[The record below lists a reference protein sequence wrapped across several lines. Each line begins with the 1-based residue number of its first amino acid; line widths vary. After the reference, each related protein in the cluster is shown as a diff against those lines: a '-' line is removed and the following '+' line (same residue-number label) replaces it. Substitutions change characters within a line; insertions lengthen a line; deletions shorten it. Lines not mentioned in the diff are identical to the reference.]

1 MREHRK
7 RRILETV
14 TAILLV
20 VTTLALTGFTSEAK
34 TTRKT
39 AKKSTKTAATV
50 KKTTAATTSKTASY
64 KLTIPAALITGS
76 NVTVTV
82 TGTVQA
88 TDDGLYH
95 LYAQQP
101 YESGIQGT
109 EVANATAA
117 QTQTFTFALNNN
129 SASSMLFKKFVVVGA
144 VGGKLTKLSNAQY
157 ITNPE
162 AIAAKAAAR
171 YDGGGKKGVLLSAHL
186 IDRTDYLTDLGI
198 DQITYNLPVGNLMT
212 DPSLGFESYTYNGK
226 TYRFSKAI
234 LGQYDIIV
242 PKMNKCGISVTL
254 ILLNNLTSDTNLI
267 HPQSL
272 DGTGANYYAFNTAN
286 AAGTGELEA
295 IASFLG
301 KRYSGEH
308 GTVDNW
314 IVGNEVNARAEWNY
328 INAAVG
334 ETYAAK
340 AYTDAVRIFY
350 NGILSQNANARVYV
364 GIDHEWSR
372 SDGIPAE
379 LHYGGKSFLTS
390 VQAAAAA
397 EGNFNYGV
405 ATHPYNVPLYNALT
419 WAPAIRNSVTDDQNS
434 VYVTMANIDVLT
446 DFLCQKKNLQTDGQ
460 VRSVL
465 CSEVGYT
472 SLPSH
477 SYASDDNVQSA
488 ALAFGMLQAMNN
500 QYIDGFFNREVD
512 DPAEI
517 VQISDGQPDN
527 LAMGVLSTP
536 DWKTFTPKKAY
547 NTYKYIDDPSQQA
560 AILQDASATIGQ
572 DITTLIHAR

>member
-1 MREHRK
+1 MSKHRT
-7 RRILETV
+7 RRILT
-14 TAILLV
+14 TAIAVLLA
-20 VTTLALTGFTSEAK
+20 VTTLGFLALPAQAK
-34 TTRKT
+34 TKKKT
-39 AKKSTKTAATV
+39 TKKTTTTSKKKSTTTTS
-50 KKTTAATTSKTASY
+50 TTANY

-76 NVTVTV
+76 DVTVTV
-82 TGTVQA
+82 TGNVVA

-101 YESGIQGT
+101 YESGVQGT
-109 EVANATAA
+109 EVANAAAA

-129 SASSMLFKKFVVVGA
+129 SANSMLFKKFVVVGT
-144 VGGKLTKLSNAQY
+144 VGGTLTQLSNAEY

-162 AIAAKAAAR
+162 AAAPKAAAR
-171 YDGGGKKGVLLSAHL
+171 YDGNGKKGMLLSAHL
-186 IDRTDYLTDLGI
+186 IDRVDYLTDLGV
-198 DQITYNLPVGNLMT
+198 DQITYNLPIGNLMT

-226 TYRFSKAI
+226 NYQFSKAI

-242 PKMNKCGISVTL
+242 PKMNKAGISVTL

-272 DGTGANYYAFNTAN
+272 DGTQANYYAFNTAN
-286 AAGTGELEA
+286 SAGTDELEA
-295 IASFLG
+295 IASYLG
-301 KRYSGEH
+301 KRYSGDH

-314 IVGNEVNARAEWNY
+314 VVGNEVNARSEWNY

-364 GIDHEWSR
+364 GIDHEWSK

-379 LHYGGKSFLTS
+379 LHYGGKSFLQS
-390 VQAAAAA
+390 VQAAASA

-419 WAPAIRNSVTDDQNS
+419 WAPAIQNSVTDDQNS

-446 DFLCQKKNLQTDGQ
+446 DFLCSKKNLQTDGQ

-477 SYASDDNVQSA
+477 GYASDDNVQSA
-488 ALAFGMLQAMNN
+488 ALAFGFWQAMNN

-512 DPAEI
+512 DPSEI
-517 VQISDGQPDN
+517 AQISDGQPDN

-536 DWKTFTPKKAY
+536 DWKTFTPKKSY
-547 NTYKYIDDPSQQA
+547 NTYKYIDDPAQQA
-560 AILQDASATIGQ
+560 AILQDASAAIGQ
-572 DITTLIHAR
+572 DINSLIHAR

>member
-1 MREHRK
+1 MSKHRT
-7 RRILETV
+7 RRILT
-14 TAILLV
+14 TAIAVLLA
-20 VTTLALTGFTSEAK
+20 VTTLGFLALPAQAK
-34 TTRKT
+34 TK
-39 AKKSTKTAATV
+39 
-50 KKTTAATTSKTASY
+50 KKTTAKKTTTTSKKKSTTTTSTTASY
-64 KLTIPAALITGS
+64 KLTIPAALITRS

-82 TGTVQA
+82 TGPVQA

-101 YESGIQGT
+101 YESGVQGT
-109 EVANATAA
+109 EVANAAA
-117 QTQTFTFALNNN
+117 AGTQTFAFALNSN
-129 SASSMLFKKFVVVGA
+129 SADSMLFRKFVVVGA
-144 VGGKLTKLSNAQY
+144 VGGKLTQLSNAQY

-162 AIAAKAAAR
+162 AIAAKAAPR

-186 IDRTDYLTDLGI
+186 IDRTDYLTDLGV
-198 DQITYNLPVGNLMT
+198 DQITYNLPIGNLMT

-226 TYRFSKAI
+226 TYLFSKAI

-242 PKMNKCGISVTL
+242 PKMNRAGISVTL

-267 HPQSL
+267 HPQAL

-286 AAGTGELEA
+286 AAGTDELEA

-334 ETYAAK
+334 KDYAAK

-364 GIDHEWSR
+364 GVDHEWSR

-379 LHYGGKSFLTS
+379 LHYGGKSFLQS
-390 VQAAAAA
+390 VQAAASA

-405 ATHPYNVPLYNALT
+405 ATHPYNVPLYNAQT

-446 DFLCQKKNLQTDGQ
+446 DFLCEKTNLQTDGQ

-477 SYASDDNVQSA
+477 SYVSDDNIQSA
-488 ALAFGMLQAMNN
+488 ALALGMLQAMNN

-517 VQISDGQPDN
+517 VQVSDGQPDN

-536 DWKTFTPKKAY
+536 DWKTFTPKKSY
-547 NTYKYIDDPSQQA
+547 NTYKYIDDPAQQA
-560 AILQDASATIGQ
+560 AILQDASAAIGQ